1 MKKNVFAFLVSAMVL
16 SHAAFASD
24 NTVFYSTTNPGIPV
38 ALNQPVVQPPVY
50 RSSFFMQFFTGPVIQ
65 TLSLEDDDGTA
76 EYAGPGFSVG
86 AKLGVNI
93 RKLLAVY
100 GYFGAQETM
109 GDWDIDTRFAHSE
122 LSAEDPFYRFFFGAG
137 VSFFPFRKFNNF
149 LNGLFFGADIG
160 MSILEADEDWEDD
173 VDGAYVIVDDLAET
187 LRLQVGQTWRLG
199 QSLWNVGVELYT
211 DIEAVLTTEDEMDD
225 EEEDYTN
232 ASFTFG
238 LAVVFMRR

>member
-1 MKKNVFAFLVSAMVL
+1 
-16 SHAAFASD
+16 
-24 NTVFYSTTNPGIPV
+24 
-38 ALNQPVVQPPVY
+38 
-50 RSSFFMQFFTGPVIQ
+50 
-65 TLSLEDDDGTA
+65 
-76 EYAGPGFSVG
+76 
-86 AKLGVNI
+86 
-93 RKLLAVY
+93 
-100 GYFGAQETM
+100 
-109 GDWDIDTRFAHSE
+109 
-122 LSAEDPFYRFFFGAG
+122 
-137 VSFFPFRKFNNF
+137 
-149 LNGLFFGADIG
+149 